1 MSEDKKTTTRKRR
14 PKGEIKYKITLDA
27 DQKEAKRL
35 IIENEIVII
44 TGRAGCL
51 GYGTKVLMYDGSF
64 KEVQDVQVGDQLM
77 GVDSKPR
84 NVLNLCRGREQMYWI
99 RQNKGMDYRVNESH
113 ILSLRHNDKI
123 LNISVKDYLDNK
135 IKKEYKGYVS
145 GCINFKHKEVSIDP
159 YFLGLYLGDGS
170 VSNKSIT
177 NTDKEVIEY
186 IEKYLSSLNM
196 NIVNR
201 DMGYFPTS
209 KFTISEKKI
218 SDIISIHELVQ
229 KGYSISSAYKSH
241 FKTNTMKHDF
251 YRLYRKHKN
260 LVEHYKKQNLNEDVD
275 NKNKLFYLF
284 ESYGLKK
291 DKFIPKDYLINSE
304 EIRLAVLAG
313 LIDSDGYKSKEG
325 KYYEIVQKDKRISED
340 IAYLCRSLGFK
351 VNIRVK
357 KATLKREGKDEY
369 KCDVY
374 RITIMGNDLHRVPC
388 KVQRKIIKY
397 GEISNFKNR
406 LNTGITIEK
415 DTIDDYYGFELDGD
429 HLFLLEDF
437 TVTHNTGKSAV
448 TAQTALD
455 LLFKRELDKILITR
469 PTVEV
474 GRTLGLLPGSISEK
488 VNPYLEPFFESLYSC
503 YDEGKVKK
511 HIENT
516 NIIGKALQFI
526 RGNNFYDK
534 SLNILEEAQN
544 TTKAEML
551 SFLTRLNKGA
561 RIVIVGDLDQQDT
574 RESYTGLHYAIELS
588 NKIQEIKH
596 IKLKNNHRSDLVGKI
611 LDYEYEI

>member
-1 MSEDKKTTTRKRR
+1 MSEDKKTTTTRKRR

-44 TGRAGCL
+44 TGRAG
-51 GYGTKVLMYDGSF
+51 
-64 KEVQDVQVGDQLM
+64 
-77 GVDSKPR
+77 
-84 NVLNLCRGREQMYWI
+84 
-99 RQNKGMDYRVNESH
+99 
-113 ILSLRHNDKI
+113 
-123 LNISVKDYLDNK
+123 
-135 IKKEYKGYVS
+135 
-145 GCINFKHKEVSIDP
+145 
-159 YFLGLYLGDGS
+159 
-170 VSNKSIT
+170 
-177 NTDKEVIEY
+177 
-186 IEKYLSSLNM
+186 
-196 NIVNR
+196 
-201 DMGYFPTS
+201 
-209 KFTISEKKI
+209 
-218 SDIISIHELVQ
+218 
-229 KGYSISSAYKSH
+229 
-241 FKTNTMKHDF
+241 
-251 YRLYRKHKN
+251 
-260 LVEHYKKQNLNEDVD
+260 
-275 NKNKLFYLF
+275 
-284 ESYGLKK
+284 
-291 DKFIPKDYLINSE
+291 
-304 EIRLAVLAG
+304 
-313 LIDSDGYKSKEG
+313 
-325 KYYEIVQKDKRISED
+325 
-340 IAYLCRSLGFK
+340 
-351 VNIRVK
+351 
-357 KATLKREGKDEY
+357 
-369 KCDVY
+369 
-374 RITIMGNDLHRVPC
+374 
-388 KVQRKIIKY
+388 
-397 GEISNFKNR
+397 
-406 LNTGITIEK
+406 
-415 DTIDDYYGFELDGD
+415 
-429 HLFLLEDF
+429 
-437 TVTHNTGKSAV
+437 TGKSAV

-611 LDYEYEI
+611 LDYEYEK